1 MKKAHAPAYLPLKN
15 APLEVV
21 SALNGVHPEFEEDE
35 REELEGLVRLW
46 LECRFDFNKVRQR
59 IGALKLRSLPVH
71 GTFHVQAA
79 EEDGRPVLIPF
90 PAAGSTHAQGMFL
103 QLILHP
109 NPEQLGGPCARCG
122 KYFLRTSRHRRPFCS
137 RECLAHSTAAKA
149 TQKARE
155 KKRNDRLAW
164 AAQAIAEWQR
174 AKRRES
180 WKTWTVRHFIK
191 VHRDHI
197 TEKSLSRWVND
208 GKLKAPK

>member
-1 MKKAHAPAYLPLKN
+1 MKKTHTPVYLPLES

-21 SALNGVHPEFEEDE
+21 SALNGDHPGFEKDQ

-46 LECRFDFNKVRQR
+46 LECGFDFNKVRQR
-59 IGALKLRSLPVH
+59 IGALKLRSLPVN
-71 GTFHVQAA
+71 GSFYVGATA
-79 EEDGRPVLIPF
+79 EGRPVLIPS
-90 PAAGSTHAQGMFL
+90 PADGSTHAQGLFL

-109 NPEQLGGPCARCG
+109 DPEQLGGPCARCG

-137 RECLAHSTAAKA
+137 RECLAHSTAIKA

-191 VHRDHI
+191 VHGDHI